1 VEGLKAAIALLLL
14 ALMFPAAL
22 AQQESYKVVLKGEP
36 GDCIAALAGE
46 GTYRAYSS
54 VTVEARPTPNCKFL
68 KWVVV
73 KGLRFN
79 ETSANPMS
87 FNIEGDVELIA
98 VFERL
103 YEKPGGQPIERA
115 IVYISTNVTG
125 KQEPE
130 PIITMPGSELKYSF
144 EKELYLGEAKYVFLY
159 AEADGQRYDTPTI
172 RVRVPES
179 GKLSIKAY
187 YYTYLRF
194 LNEYYPKDQF
204 VKVEIEP
211 VREVSDGVRLRAVG
225 YKVANKTFPID
236 QPVPRQLAKL
246 VEPNYVKEYRLRVYS
261 DGAPATVE
269 VNGARYYANP
279 VAEAWVKE
287 GSQVTVTAPE
297 KLERHRLERVD
308 AGKLAVMGGIIMGPL
323 TSPTLVTLVYKPI
336 PNAFLLDIPFAGP
349 FLLQVADLGTA
360 VTGLEGV
367 TGFVAGL
374 LIVASPAAA
383 VSAAALLRPG
393 TRRIR
398 TTVKAVKRAT
408 VDPEVAAVSA
418 AVTASLPSRKA
429 GYLDQALRASGKLQI
444 HPLLRSL
451 AQEVTFSRERP
462 PTHTEEL
469 EKVEEEGDVITL
481 RQEAEEALGNLRSG
495 GKAKLTPEHIA
506 SIDCDI
512 DTYDLLRNAVEEG
525 RLEVGEG
532 LGYLGYEMEGRR
544 IAKAVRSGNL
554 VVVVRSP
561 DLRLGELVAA
571 EACREAKLPFK
582 KAGTPKDADVKKATA
597 ELKKQAGGAKA
608 LIHIVEDE
616 AVERLVAKTAPLMG
630 IVQVIVSRDPA
641 LQPAAEIPEPTKERY
656 TSMAAAY
663 AASKDLLGRLTHEH
677 IDYIGEIAYSFRGLA
692 SIEEAISRLLAEK
705 KTDPS
710 EVLREVFRDEAVKT
724 FTPEELELITSYE
737 TVEDLRSGY
746 IAYVRQVR
754 PGTRPEAEWAKMYER
769 LRRLGVVA

>member
-1 VEGLKAAIALLLL
+1 
-14 ALMFPAAL
+14 
-22 AQQESYKVVLKGEP
+22 
-36 GDCIAALAGE
+36 
-46 GTYRAYSS
+46 
-54 VTVEARPTPNCKFL
+54 
-68 KWVVV
+68 
-73 KGLRFN
+73 
-79 ETSANPMS
+79 
-87 FNIEGDVELIA
+87 
-98 VFERL
+98 
-103 YEKPGGQPIERA
+103 
-115 IVYISTNVTG
+115 
-125 KQEPE
+125 
-130 PIITMPGSELKYSF
+130 
-144 EKELYLGEAKYVFLY
+144 
-159 AEADGQRYDTPTI
+159 
-172 RVRVPES
+172 
-179 GKLSIKAY
+179 
-187 YYTYLRF
+187 
-194 LNEYYPKDQF
+194 
-204 VKVEIEP
+204 
-211 VREVSDGVRLRAVG
+211 
-225 YKVANKTFPID
+225 
-236 QPVPRQLAKL
+236 
-246 VEPNYVKEYRLRVYS
+246 
-261 DGAPATVE
+261 
-269 VNGARYYANP
+269 
-279 VAEAWVKE
+279 
-287 GSQVTVTAPE
+287 
-297 KLERHRLERVD
+297 
-308 AGKLAVMGGIIMGPL
+308 MGPL

-582 KAGTPKDADVKKATA
+582 KAG
-597 ELKKQAGGAKA
+597 GAKA

-769 LRRLGVVA
+769 LRRLGIVA